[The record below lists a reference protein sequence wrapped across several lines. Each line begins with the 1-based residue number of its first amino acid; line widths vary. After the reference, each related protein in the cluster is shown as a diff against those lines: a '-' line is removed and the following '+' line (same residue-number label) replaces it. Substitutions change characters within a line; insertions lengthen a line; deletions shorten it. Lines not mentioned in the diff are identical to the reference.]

1 MLNRAFVFLSVT
13 AVAGCALV
21 TPLQADPPGPAAST
35 GGVTT
40 EVLIPNTRRID
51 FVSKVNGH
59 RYSIRVALP
68 FQPVPAKGYPVF
80 YVLDGD
86 FFFASATEIVRGSAN
101 VPQGAVVVGICYP
114 DDPPWVQNVRARR
127 GPFAAQF
134 DDDLPARGAQDLERN
149 YDLTLPVSDK
159 DLAAQS
165 LPGSHKSKSEDV
177 GGVDEFLK
185 TIETDVKPRV
195 AALTHID
202 SANQVLFGD
211 SHGGLAALHAL
222 FVEPNAF
229 RTFVIGSPTIWWN
242 NKAVLA
248 DEAKFAAAVSAGRA
262 SPRVLVTMGG
272 LESTPLKFP
281 PSWGLNS
288 NMASFVHRARMV
300 ENADELVK
308 RLKAVHGGPGYEV
321 ADYVVFDKLSHAISP
336 WTALAWGVFFA
347 FPSPY

>member
-1 MLNRAFVFLSVT
+1 MLKRALWFFSLAAI
-13 AVAGCALV
+13 AVSAKE
-21 TPLQADPPGPAAST
+21 PGA
-35 GGVTT
+35 
-40 EVLIPNTRRID
+40 EVSIPNTRRID

-59 RYSIRVALP
+59 RYSIRMALP
-68 FQPVPAKGYPVF
+68 FQPVPAKGYPVL

-101 VPQGAVVVGICYP
+101 VPQGVVVVGLCYP
-114 DDPPWVQNVRARR
+114 SDAAWIQSVRERR
-127 GPFAAQF
+127 GAFAAQF
-134 DDDLPARGAQDLERN
+134 AEDLPARGAQDLERN

-165 LPGSHKSKSEDV
+165 LPGSRGLKSENV

-185 TIETDVKPRV
+185 TIESEVKPRV
-195 AALTHID
+195 AAVTHID
-202 SANQVLFGD
+202 PTNQVLFGD

-229 RTFVIGSPTIWWN
+229 RTFIIGSPTIWWN

-248 DEAKFAAAVSAGRA
+248 DEAKFAEAVSAGKA
-262 SPRVLVTMGG
+262 SPLVIVTMGG
-272 LESTPLKFP
+272 LESTPLRYP
-281 PSWGLNS
+281 PSWGLNGTT
-288 NMASFVHRARMV
+288 AAAFVRQARMV

-308 RLKAVHGGPGYEV
+308 RLKALRGGPGYEV

-336 WTALAWGVFFA
+336 WPALAWGVYFA